1 MLQKIKKIFPLNSK
15 MVDMASANVLLGNAQ
30 IGGAQKKGKSSKK
43 GLSNLSGMRRMQE
56 TMGLRGMQSLRNAH
70 SYSKPFFGG
79 NEWKCGQCE
88 MIRPPSS
95 PIVVQS
101 MPPVQTVQT
110 NGVVET
116 PVFQQQPV
124 STSMVGGAKKMGVS
138 QYKKYLEALS
148 TERLHKIASG
158 KGVKITKKKSGKTVY
173 VKKATIIKKLCE
185 FKHGRS

>member
-1 MLQKIKKIFPLNSK
+1 
-15 MVDMASANVLLGNAQ
+15 MVDIASANVLLGNAQ
-30 IGGAQKKGKSSKK
+30 IGGAQKKAKSSKK

-88 MIRPPSS
+88 MVRPISS

-101 MPPVQTVQT
+101 MPPVQTVQS
-110 NGVVET
+110 NGGSESQ
-116 PVFQQQPV
+116 VFQQQPVSTSMGGPV

-148 TERLHKIASG
+148 AERLHKIASG